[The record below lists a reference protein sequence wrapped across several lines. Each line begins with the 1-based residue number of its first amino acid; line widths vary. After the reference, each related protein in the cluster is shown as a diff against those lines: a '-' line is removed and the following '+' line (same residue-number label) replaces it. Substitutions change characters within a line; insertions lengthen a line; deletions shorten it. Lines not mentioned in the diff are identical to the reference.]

1 MNKKELLN
9 LVNSNIDANE
19 ELNGMFYRGKCF
31 VIAKYNRVERV
42 FKTKRGAEGWI
53 SKNESFSYYD
63 DYSQELIYPNRGLEV
78 IEVLESEYKPLTENK
93 MVWYNWL
100 KSCLG
105 AEYMYNSIECT
116 AKRYLADNQEL
127 LNYVLTSLDDV
138 KNKRGLTVYIEEDKQ
153 EQVEEIN
160 KKQEPVA
167 TATEQKE
174 VVNNNVDV
182 TVKFNEDKNGIE
194 LYFDNRPNAE
204 MLTQLKANGFR
215 WSKFQKIWYA
225 KDNEERRNFLINLGV
240 LKAENKE
247 EKEEVKTSLTPKSA
261 EIIAVEVDDITQY
274 TIDKELSKREN
285 ECHWVFRSKERDHT
299 QELQNYLI
307 SCKDSILEVLE
318 DTENIS
324 IKNNAI
330 NYLNRYMKKYND
342 LFTRMIRN
350 RAEMPSVAVAGA
362 GNYNFRKLNKSNDR
376 YNNLLSEYSTLT
388 DSFKSKLSSIKYEIK
403 KEKDKKTF
411 EKINAYSGVYND
423 LKLSKVTVKYNPG
436 AIDNIFVEA
445 TAEKNAY
452 KYNDY
457 YIIKNWGAFKIYD
470 SVGNMQYI
478 ENIPCSCSTLKD
490 AKLFLCYIINNESE
504 KAA

>member
-1 MNKKELLN
+1 
-9 LVNSNIDANE
+9 
-19 ELNGMFYRGKCF
+19 
-31 VIAKYNRVERV
+31 
-42 FKTKRGAEGWI
+42 
-53 SKNESFSYYD
+53 
-63 DYSQELIYPNRGLEV
+63 
-78 IEVLESEYKPLTENK
+78 
-93 MVWYNWL
+93 
-100 KSCLG
+100 
-105 AEYMYNSIECT
+105 MYNSIECT

-204 MLTQLKANGFR
+204 RLTQLKTNGFR
-215 WSKFQKIWYA
+215 WSKFQKMWYA

-330 NYLNRYMKKYND
+330 NYLNRYMKKYSD
-342 LFTRMIRN
+342 L
-350 RAEMPSVAVAGA
+350 
-362 GNYNFRKLNKSNDR
+362 Y
-376 YNNLLSEYSTLT
+376 
-388 DSFKSKLSSIKYEIK
+388 IK
-403 KEKDKKTF
+403 
-411 EKINAYSGVYND
+411 
-423 LKLSKVTVKYNPG
+423 
-436 AIDNIFVEA
+436 
-445 TAEKNAY
+445 
-452 KYNDY
+452 
-457 YIIKNWGAFKIYD
+457 
-470 SVGNMQYI
+470 
-478 ENIPCSCSTLKD
+478 C
-490 AKLFLCYIINNESE
+490 
-504 KAA
+504 